1 MASSLQDFRSVAMES
16 RKRTISAKIGDIYV
30 VECAGGD
37 RYFQY
42 VMDDSSQLGANV
54 IAVFAKKFPKGQSVD
69 FLALKG
75 ESVEF
80 FAHVSISLGIKMK
93 CWRRVTHEQV
103 ADHGAIRFRDTD
115 DYGKP
120 GVTCSNYWWMWEPN
134 GPARQVG
141 PIEGELRKSFI
152 GVLMA
157 PSNIVSRLETGRYS
171 YAYPVPAGDGEY
183 WE

>member
-1 MASSLQDFRSVAMES
+1 MELS
-16 RKRTISAKIGDIYV
+16 EHMSKEKIGDIYV

-42 VMDDSSQLGANV
+42 LMNDSSQLGGNV
-54 IAVFAKKFPKGQSVD
+54 IAVFSKKFSRGQSVD
-69 FLALKG
+69 FLALRA
-75 ESVEF
+75 EPVEF

-93 CWRRVTHEQV
+93 CWRWAAREQV
-103 ADHGAIRFRDTD
+103 VDHAPITFRDTD

-120 GVTCSNYWWMWEPN
+120 GVTCSNNWWVWEPN

-141 PIEGELRKSFI
+141 PLVGDLRKSFI

-157 PSNIVSRLETGRYS
+157 PPNIVSRLETGIYS
-171 YAYPVPAGDGEY
+171 YAYPTPDGEGEY